1 MVSDR
6 IQNNFKLCNKNKT
19 IALWKPQSKGRKRAG
34 NSKSHLNLYGD
45 ARIPIH
51 EKFIKKKD
59 INPILIFLMIDFKT
73 LKKSECIS
81 FKWNKSYHKVCLLI
95 NQKTCYLS
103 LAQLFPLICNNLMG
117 CVSNCDT
124 DYEEFAEKPIGWQ
137 IPGKYDS
144 STKVELILRTG
155 AQPGVHWIFS
165 TKIFHVEIL
174 FLINNQNAL

>member
-1 MVSDR
+1 MGGVSE
-6 IQNNFKLCNKNKT
+6 FKT
-19 IALWKPQSKGRKRAG
+19 IGLWKPHSKGRKRAE
-34 NSKSHLNLYGD
+34 NSKSLFRWRCKNSHSWK
-45 ARIPIH
+45 IH
-51 EKFIKKKD
+51 QGKRYQSH
-59 INPILIFLMIDFKT
+59 PIFLNDWFQN
-73 LKKSECIS
+73 SENQNAS
-81 FKWNKSYHKVCLLI
+81 VSKWNKSYHKVCLLI

-124 DYEEFAEKPIGWQ
+124 DYKEFAEKPIGWQ